1 MKTEIN
7 TVTATWQITSIVPDN
22 IIKNFLI
29 IGICFS

>member
-7 TVTATWQITSIVPDN
+7 TVTATWQTTSIAPDN

-29 IGICFS
+29 IGF